1 MLAGGVSA
9 GVGDVVCTGVSVG
22 EGRGVSDGVGSGVG
36 FGVGVGVGAGE
47 GEGVETGVGAGV
59 GDGVGIGVGAGVC
72 SGTDGGAFEEGSLLV
87 GVEAPSPFPL
97 GKKIPSASSASNTAA
112 KANGH
117 QGRFFFVGSMTSFS
131 LRGFMQ

>member
-1 MLAGGVSA
+1 MLSGGVSA

-22 EGRGVSDGVGSGVG
+22 EGCGVSVGVGRGVSDGVDAGVG
-36 FGVGVGVGAGE
+36 LGVG
-47 GEGVETGVGAGV
+47 TGVGAGV
-59 GDGVGIGVGAGVC
+59 GAGVGIGVGAGVC
-72 SGTDGGAFEEGSLLV
+72 SGTDGRAFEEGSLLV
-87 GVEAPSPFPL
+87 GVETPSPFPL

-117 QGRFFFVGSMTSFS
+117 QDRFFFVGSTTSFS